1 MSLTNTFIN
10 SLKAQKKRKRYSD
23 GRGLY
28 LSVGVGG
35 SKIWHQRCYFDN
47 SETTLSLGNY
57 PEMSILDARQTRD
70 LNKQLMKKG
79 VHPSNIK
86 THLSPSKSSAKTFN
100 NMFSEWHDNKK
111 DEWSG
116 SYGTD
121 VMQRAECYLLPF
133 IGNKPISDITAP
145 DMLKLLKN
153 IESQNKID
161 TLDKIR
167 GIASRVFKYSVGMG
181 VIQINPV
188 RDLPLDVFKKK
199 ENKHYATLTNPKDI
213 SWLLKTIDGHKG
225 SYQVRA
231 ALLLAP
237 HVFLRPGELAGLTWN
252 EVEFN
257 ARLIRIKGARMKMNK
272 DHIVPM
278 STQVFNALQELS
290 HIKTNSAY
298 VFPSPRNKNNPIT
311 TNALL
316 VALRSLGIDKEQF
329 TTHGFRHMAST
340 RLNELGFKSDVI
352 ERQLSHTE
360 SDKVKAAYNHA
371 EHLDER
377 IDMLQKWSDYLDKLK
392 LQ

>member
-1 MSLTNTFIN
+1 
-10 SLKAQKKRKRYSD
+10 
-23 GRGLY
+23 
-28 LSVGVGG
+28 
-35 SKIWHQRCYFDN
+35 
-47 SETTLSLGNY
+47 
-57 PEMSILDARQTRD
+57 
-70 LNKQLMKKG
+70 
-79 VHPSNIK
+79 
-86 THLSPSKSSAKTFN
+86 
-100 NMFSEWHDNKK
+100 
-111 DEWSG
+111 
-116 SYGTD
+116 
-121 VMQRAECYLLPF
+121 
-133 IGNKPISDITAP
+133 
-145 DMLKLLKN
+145 
-153 IESQNKID
+153 
-161 TLDKIR
+161 
-167 GIASRVFKYSVGMG
+167 
-181 VIQINPV
+181 
-188 RDLPLDVFKKK
+188 
-199 ENKHYATLTNPKDI
+199 
-213 SWLLKTIDGHKG
+213 
-225 SYQVRA
+225 
-231 ALLLAP
+231 
-237 HVFLRPGELAGLTWN
+237 
-252 EVEFN
+252 
-257 ARLIRIKGARMKMNK
+257 MNK